1 MLVSHTARFICA
13 PGEEEPITG
22 IEDMLRVSSITQA
35 GEESQ
40 RMGAVVCIWGNGV
53 MFADRVQKV
62 KITKYR

>member
-1 MLVSHTARFICA
+1 MSVS

-40 RMGAVVCIWGNGV
+40 RMGAVVSIRSGGNNV
-53 MFADRVQKV
+53 CKV
-62 KITKYR
+62 KNNTV

>member
-1 MLVSHTARFICA
+1 MHVSIS

-40 RMGAVVCIWGNGV
+40 RMGAVVSIGSGGNNV
-53 MFADRVQKV
+53 CKV
-62 KITKYR
+62 KNNTV

>member
-1 MLVSHTARFICA
+1 MSRVSFLLFPLVNVWIIDYFSQSADLSV

-40 RMGAVVCIWGNGV
+40 RMGAVVVYLGE
-53 MFADRVQKV
+53 
-62 KITKYR
+62 

>member
-1 MLVSHTARFICA
+1 MSVA

-40 RMGAVVCIWGNGV
+40 RMGAVVSIGSGDNNVC
-53 MFADRVQKV
+53 KV
-62 KITKYR
+62 KITQYEQP